1 MRFASLGSGSRGNAT
16 LVEHGSSRVLFDCG
30 FPAAQ
35 AERRLGCLG
44 RRAGE
49 LTAIVVTHEHGDHL
63 RGVAR
68 LSRRHRLP
76 VWATAGTAVFLRQPV
91 HLLHRFNA
99 LEGFVVGD
107 LEVHPF
113 AVPHDARE
121 PTQFVIGDGARCLGI
136 LTDTGMATAHIA
148 RMLTGCD
155 ALILECNHDPGLLA
169 AGPYPPALQ
178 ARVGGS
184 HGHLSNGQAADL
196 LARLDRSR
204 LRHLVAAHLSE
215 RNNRPEYARAA
226 LAAVLGCALGWIAVA
241 DQKDGLDWR
250 DLS

>member
-16 LVEHGSSRVLFDCG
+16 LVEHGSSRVLIDCG

-44 RRAGE
+44 RCAGE

-76 VWATAGTAVFLRQPV
+76 VWATAGTAVFLRQSV

-99 LEGFVVGD
+99 LEGFAVGD

-121 PTQFVIGDGARCLGI
+121 PTQFVIGDGARRLGI

-148 RMLTGCD
+148 QMLTGCD
-155 ALILECNHDPGLLA
+155 ALILECNHDPELLA

-184 HGHLSNGQAADL
+184 HGHLSNAQAADL
-196 LARLDRSR
+196 LARLDRSH

-215 RNNRPEYARAA
+215 RNNRPGYARAA
-226 LAAVLGCALGWIAVA
+226 LAAVLGCTPGWIAVA
-241 DQKDGLDWR
+241 DQEDGLDWR